1 MARPHT
7 CFVQAQEIPWVDGAP
22 GNPDIAVKS
31 KVLSQDDETGA
42 FTAILKVQP
51 GFTRPGPVHFRCD
64 VEIFVLDGMLEVNGE
79 HYTKDCYAFWPSGY
93 LRNST
98 SSEQGCA
105 LLALFDGFH
114 QPIFGAAPEGH
125 FRKDKLIKKLNAY
138 AMDWETG
145 EAGSVT
151 GKPLSP
157 TIFTKKLR
165 VDADTHEQTF
175 LYAALPH
182 HAPPPIMKGKFG
194 HPMIEEV
201 FVLSGEYVFGD
212 VGKMGPGGYAWWRE
226 NELHGPAG
234 SEIGYNLF
242 IRIYGGPLKNKFL
255 EEESPFSFQPPHN
268 PALPDHLKDFDKPYP
283 FTDPW

>member
-7 CFVQAQEIPWVDGAP
+7 CFVQAQDIPWAEGVP
-22 GNPDIAVKS
+22 GNPDIPLQS
-31 KVLSQDDETGA
+31 KALSYDKETGA
-42 FTAILKVQP
+42 FTAILKIEP
-51 GFTRPGPVHFRCD
+51 GFSRPGPVHFRCD
-64 VEIFVLDGMLEVNGE
+64 VEIFMLEGELEVNDE
-79 HYTKDCYAFWPSGY
+79 VYAKDTYAYWPSGY
-93 LRNST
+93 VRETTASAH
-98 SSEQGCA
+98 GCV

-114 QPIFGAAPEGH
+114 HPILGAPADGH
-125 FRKDKLIKKLNAY
+125 FREDKLIRKLNVY
-138 AMDWETG
+138 DMDWQTG

-165 VDADTHEQTF
+165 VDPDTQEQTF

-194 HPMIEEV
+194 HLMIEEI

-226 NELHGPAG
+226 NEMHGPAG

-242 IRIYGGPLKNKFL
+242 IRIYGGALKNTFSA
-255 EEESPFSFQPPHN
+255 EPSPFSYTPAHN
-268 PALPDHLKDFDKPYP
+268 PALPEHLKNHAKPYP
-283 FTDPW
+283 FKNLW